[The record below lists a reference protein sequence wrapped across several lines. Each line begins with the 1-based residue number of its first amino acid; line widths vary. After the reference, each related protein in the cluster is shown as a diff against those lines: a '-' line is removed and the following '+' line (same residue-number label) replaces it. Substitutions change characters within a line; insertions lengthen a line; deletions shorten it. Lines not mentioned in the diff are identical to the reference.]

1 MRIGL
6 IGLGK
11 MGYPLALNFKEKNI
25 DIVVYSSNVEKL
37 DNLLKQ
43 NIEGFSNLDTFINS
57 FSDTKIIWLMIPS
70 GEAVD
75 EMIMSLIPK
84 LSEGD
89 ILIDG
94 GNSNYKDSIKRY
106 NLLKEKGIHF
116 LDVGTSGGVEGARN
130 GACLMVG
137 GDEVIYKKLEHIFK
151 SLSRGRGC
159 DFIGESGAGHYVKM
173 IHNAIE
179 YGMMQAIGEG
189 FQIMNDSDYDIDLY
203 KVSKIWENGSIV
215 SGLLMNTVA
224 KALEKD
230 KLLDDID
237 GTVSFSGEAD
247 WAVEEALRLKVST
260 PVIVASLFARYK
272 SNDDSDFSEKILSAM
287 RNEFGGHS
295 IKYKK
300 KGTNK

>member
-130 GACLMVG
+130 GACFMVG
-137 GDEVIYKKLEHIFK
+137 GDEFIYKKLEHIFK
-151 SLSRGRGC
+151 SLSGGRGC

-203 KVSKIWENGSIV
+203 KVSKIWKNGSIV

-247 WAVEEALRLKVST
+247 WAVEEALRLKIST

>member
-37 DNLLKQ
+37 DKLLKQ
-43 NIEGFSNLDTFINS
+43 KIEGFSNLDTFINS

-75 EMIMSLIPK
+75 DMIMTLIPK
-84 LSEGD
+84 LGEGD
-89 ILIDG
+89 IVIDG
-94 GNSNYKDSIKRY
+94 GNSNYRDSIKRY
-106 NLLKEKGIHF
+106 DLLKEKGIHF
-116 LDVGTSGGVEGARN
+116 LDVGTSGGVEGARY

-137 GDEVIYKKLEHIFK
+137 GDEFIYKKLEHIFK
-151 SLSRGRGC
+151 ALSGGRGC
-159 DFIGESGAGHYVKM
+159 DFIGESGSGHYVKM

-189 FQIMNDSDYDIDLY
+189 FQIMNQSDYDIDLY
-203 KVSKIWENGSIV
+203 KVSKIWENGSII

-230 KLLDDID
+230 KLLDDIE
-237 GTVSFSGEAD
+237 GKVSFSGEAD
-247 WAVEEALRLKVST
+247 WAVEEALHLKVSI
-260 PVIVASLFARYK
+260 PVIAASLFARYK
-272 SNDDSDFSEKILSAM
+272 SNDDNDFSEKILAAM

-300 KGTNK
+300 ERNK

>member
-1 MRIGL
+1 
-6 IGLGK
+6 
-11 MGYPLALNFKEKNI
+11 
-25 DIVVYSSNVEKL
+25 
-37 DNLLKQ
+37 
-43 NIEGFSNLDTFINS
+43 
-57 FSDTKIIWLMIPS
+57 
-70 GEAVD
+70 
-75 EMIMSLIPK
+75 
-84 LSEGD
+84 
-89 ILIDG
+89 
-94 GNSNYKDSIKRY
+94 
-106 NLLKEKGIHF
+106 
-116 LDVGTSGGVEGARN
+116 
-130 GACLMVG
+130 MVG
-137 GDEVIYKKLEHIFK
+137 GDEFIYKKLEHIFK
-151 SLSRGRGC
+151 ALSGGRGC
-159 DFIGESGAGHYVKM
+159 DFIGESGSGHYVKM

-189 FQIMNDSDYDIDLY
+189 FQIMNQSDYDIDLY
-203 KVSKIWENGSIV
+203 KVSKIWENGSII

-230 KLLDDID
+230 NLLDDID

-247 WAVEEALRLKVST
+247 WAVEEALRLKIST

>member
-11 MGYPLALNFKEKNI
+11 MGYPLALNFREKNI

-75 EMIMSLIPK
+75 AMIMSLIPK